1 MKKTILFLLLTGCY
15 SVIVF
20 SSMAQSWQ
28 ARAGMNFSVFNTN
41 DDYRSYNN
49 YRIVKP
55 GWNLGGFYEFN
66 QGKLFSLETGL
77 ILETKGEK
85 KDNTQYAPDDFT
97 KVIDLVNLLY
107 VDVPLMGKLNIPLK
121 KSTLVLGAGPYA
133 GIAIAGWNESF
144 TTPKTN
150 LNTRSSLDFGNKSFS
165 SFRRFDYGGKAM
177 VALEYRDLNFSL
189 FYSGGLR
196 SVHRMN
202 QYHYKMLNQT
212 VGFSIGY
219 RLKY

>member
-1 MKKTILFLLLTGCY
+1 
-15 SVIVF
+15 
-20 SSMAQSWQ
+20 MAQSWK
-28 ARAGMNFSVFNTN
+28 AKAGMNFSVFNTS
-41 DDYRSYNN
+41 DDYRSYNH

-85 KDNTQYAPDDFT
+85 KDNSLNAPGDFT
-97 KVIDLVNLLY
+97 KVIDLVSLLY
-107 VDVPLMGKLNIPLK
+107 LDVPLMGKLNIPLK
-121 KSTLVLGAGPYA
+121 KSTLMLGAGPYA
-133 GIAIAGWNESF
+133 GIAIAGWSESF

-150 LNTRSSLDFGNKSFS
+150 LNSRTTLDFGNKSFS

-196 SVHRMN
+196 SVHRLN
-202 QYHYKMLNQT
+202 QYHYKMINQT

-219 RLKY
+219 KLKY